1 MLSFLAEKDTFELF
15 FLLYL
20 SLSIKGMSCLSQSM
34 PVNALDL
41 FDRMLTLDP
50 SKRITAEE
58 SLQHPFLKDVVC
70 ENISPP
76 RYSSFFFAL
85 VTYSQGSMKLS
96 YLTNKSTE
104 EYFPS

>member
-20 SLSIKGMSCLSQSM
+20 SLSIKGMSCFSQSM
-34 PVNALDL
+34 PGDALDL

-96 YLTNKSTE
+96 Y
-104 EYFPS
+104 